1 MNQLEEYR
9 IELKKRQG
17 LTLFFIIGGML
28 LATVGNNFLRSQM
41 PDAPIVNII
50 TVAAIIFELICL
62 AYLSSNMDKMRNEE
76 KLKKAYIA
84 EHDERE
90 AAIRA
95 KSGRPVVTVLAMA
108 LVGAS
113 LIVGGFSIPAFI
125 ALQLAAAFQLLTA
138 FALTGYWSH
147 KL

>member
-17 LTLFFIIGGML
+17 LALFFIIGGML

-76 KLKKAYIA
+76 
-84 EHDERE
+84 
-90 AAIRA
+90 
-95 KSGRPVVTVLAMA
+95 
-108 LVGAS
+108 
-113 LIVGGFSIPAFI
+113 
-125 ALQLAAAFQLLTA
+125 
-138 FALTGYWSH
+138 
-147 KL
+147 